1 MTTHLSKLSPG
12 PRTRTSRPIALLA
25 LALAGCGGGGDDS
38 PAPPPAV
45 NAAPRAVPALVAD
58 TGVPSL
64 GADVLLSGAGSSD
77 PEGAALT
84 YSWTLASRPA
94 DSKAALSSGTAVST
108 GFTPDVM
115 GTYVVRLR
123 ATDPAGASSEQE
135 LKVEVAN
142 RVPMPVLDKSA
153 MTVLTGGNVNVSAA
167 LSYDTDGD
175 PLSYAWTLDSRPAD
189 SNAVLGNPN
198 AATLSF
204 SPDRPGNYV
213 LLVKVNDGK
222 RAASSR
228 VTVTVRAQMAGSVG
242 ISWTPLDAR
251 YSRSLDKLIA
261 VSANPD
267 ALHIVDPFSGLT
279 KSVILPAPYK
289 NMALSANGRTAAVLH
304 EGVVSIVDLESAR
317 LLNSWP
323 TGGSQTEVAL
333 SDAGTAYLTGQTG
346 GQWVDEG
353 IVALNTRDGTRTP
366 SNNLGFGH
374 IYGSMYGVYSQKL
387 AKGFL
392 VTTGLS
398 PVDITWFTVDPATS
412 AVKQIGD
419 SPYHGD
425 YPMGRPLFL
434 SAGEDLLFTGAGTY
448 FSTDTLKYVGRL
460 ALNSPSSSQPGQQ
473 SAQLSSL
480 SQSPNG
486 ETLTL
491 AAVPGWYPDYAS
503 TYPAAYQRFTG
514 PLMLAAGELALP
526 KIGEQPSY
534 GIKIFHSAADHHVA
548 LVQTGSDRA
557 GAAQAKYY
565 LIYR

>member
-1 MTTHLSKLSPG
+1 MTIHLSSLPPG
-12 PRTRTSRPIALLA
+12 ATTWASRSIALLA

-38 PAPPPAV
+38 PPPPAV
-45 NAAPRAVPALVAD
+45 NAAPRALPALVAD
-58 TGVPSL
+58 GGLPSL
-64 GADVLLSGAGSSD
+64 GADVLLSGAGSTD
-77 PEGAALT
+77 PEGAALS
-84 YSWTLASRPA
+84 YSWTLASRPT
-94 DSKAALSSGTAVST
+94 DSKATLASSTSVGTQ
-108 GFTPDVM
+108 FTPDVM
-115 GTYVVRLR
+115 GSYVVRLR

-142 RVPMPVLDKSA
+142 RVPTPVLDKSA
-153 MTVLTGGNVNVSAA
+153 MTVLSGGNVNLSAA
-167 LSYDTDGD
+167 LSYDGDGD
-175 PLSYAWTLDSRPAD
+175 PLTYAWSLDSRPPD
-189 SNAVLGNPN
+189 SSAVLANPN
-198 AATLSF
+198 AAALSF

-251 YSRSLDKLIA
+251 YSRALDRLVA
-261 VSANPD
+261 VSAGPD

-289 NMALSANGRTAAVLH
+289 SMALSANGRTAAVLH
-304 EGVVSIVDLESAR
+304 EGLLSIIDLESAR

-333 SDAGTAYLTGQTG
+333 SDAGMAYLSGQTG
-346 GQWVDEG
+346 GQWVWDG
-353 IVALNTRDGTRTP
+353 VTTINTRDGTRAT
-366 SNNLGFGH
+366 SGNIGTGQM
-374 IYGSMYGVYSQKL
+374 YGTVRGVYSQKL

-392 VTTGLS
+392 VTEGLS
-398 PVDITWFTVDPATS
+398 PIDITWYSADPAT
-412 AVKQIGD
+412 ALVTQIGD

-425 YPMGRPLFL
+425 YPMGGRLFL
-434 SAGEDLLFTGAGTY
+434 SAAEDLVFTGAGTY
-448 FSTDTLKYVGRL
+448 FATNTLKYAGRL
-460 ALNSPSSSQPGQQ
+460 ALNAQPGGQPGQPGP
-473 SAQLSSL
+473 QLSSL

-486 ETLTL
+486 ETLAL

-514 PLMLAAGELALP
+514 PLMLAAGELAFP

-548 LVQTGSDRA
+548 LVQTGSDRS